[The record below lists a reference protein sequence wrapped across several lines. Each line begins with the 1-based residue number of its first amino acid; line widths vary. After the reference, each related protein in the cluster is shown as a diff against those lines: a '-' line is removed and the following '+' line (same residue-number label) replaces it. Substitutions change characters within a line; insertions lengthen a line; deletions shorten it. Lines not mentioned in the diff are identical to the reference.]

1 MVKFAT
7 FPHGE
12 WGNDPADWD
21 GDPAEYARLLDE
33 AEAQAEPANDSEP
46 EPKAEAANDSAGTLP
61 AHYVAAVDV
70 DQSQWSRTWIVNK
83 LLDAGRLY
91 EIFGKWKS
99 GKSLIGLDLAAHLS
113 LGLTW
118 SGRAVMP
125 CVAIYIAGEAVEE
138 TQARLAA
145 WRIRKRISGPMPF
158 YIRKKPTGIG
168 NVGLAEDLATEVKR
182 IAALHPDLHPVVIV
196 DTLARNLGPELK
208 EDGEGMGA
216 FGNNL
221 QDIVIGETGC
231 TAFVIHHSG
240 HADEDR
246 SRGGSQWHAVVDGS
260 LKVAKAPDG
269 IVTLDAG
276 VMRSGAGGDRFAWK
290 IEVQQLPGT
299 DNFGAPI
306 EFPVLYALDKAP
318 PVALKASKNE
328 RQAVEIVAE
337 LEGEGNRGIG
347 SDTVRARWR
356 GKGYGN
362 DKNCSRI
369 IDACVKKCLLTR
381 SASGYISTPLP
392 DD

>member
-1 MVKFAT
+1 M
-7 FPHGE
+7 PLDYEMPSGD
-12 WGNDPADWD
+12 WGNDPADWPGSD
-21 GDPAEYARLLDE
+21 EEYRRIFEEGEAKAR
-33 AEAQAEPANDSEP
+33 A
-46 EPKAEAANDSAGTLP
+46 KAEAANDGGSCALP

-113 LGLTW
+113 LGRTW

-145 WRIRKRISGPMPF
+145 WRIRNRISGPMPF
-158 YIRKKPTGIG
+158 YIRQKATGLG
-168 NVGLAEDLATEVKR
+168 NVSLAEDVAKEVKA
-182 IAALHPDLHPVVIV
+182 IAAMHPDLHPAVFV

-208 EDGEGMGA
+208 EDGEGMSA

-240 HADEDR
+240 HAEEDR

-260 LKVAKAPDG
+260 LKVAKGPDG

-290 IEVQQLPGT
+290 IEVQQLPGA

-318 PVALKASKNE
+318 GKVVKASQNE
-328 RQAVEIVAE
+328 RNVIEIVAE
-337 LEGEGNRGIG
+337 LEREGNRGIG
-347 SDTVRARWR
+347 SETVRARWR
-356 GKGYGN
+356 DKGYLN
-362 DKNCSRI
+362 DKNTARLI
-369 IDACVKKCLLTR
+369 RACVGKGLLSQ
-381 SASGYISTPLP
+381 SASGYISTPIP
-392 DD
+392 DE